1 MSGRSTVQSIPFG
14 VSAVSC
20 DDTVSLDSTD
30 SDELATSSATSAG
43 DSLLEGAS
51 AGWAA
56 APPSVF
62 PDEQPTRKAAARA
75 VIAVTQGD
83 FRTNAHL
90 AFPLHRLQQR
100 VRAISQ
106 AIRLPACAC
115 SANWWR
121 CRESNPGPCRI
132 LPFFYVRS
140 RAVAVSAPALCTAL
154 RGGGPVTVWFSAR
167 SRDRSDW

>member
-20 DDTVSLDSTD
+20 DDTGSLDSTD
-30 SDELATSSATSAG
+30 SDELATSAG

-62 PDEQPTRKAAARA
+62 PDEQPTRKAAART

-90 AFPLHRLQQR
+90 AFPLHRLQ
-100 VRAISQ
+100 
-106 AIRLPACAC
+106 
-115 SANWWR
+115 
-121 CRESNPGPCRI
+121 
-132 LPFFYVRS
+132 
-140 RAVAVSAPALCTAL
+140 
-154 RGGGPVTVWFSAR
+154 
-167 SRDRSDW
+167 